1 MGSERNQKKINFDKY
16 LDNYNEHINKSFG
29 SLENNL
35 DYYHI
40 KKSEI
45 LKMELGYQPKKI
57 LDLGCGVGTML
68 KLLSKQF
75 PDSIF
80 YAQDESPK
88 SMDYIKKNHPNVN
101 CLSNLNTEE
110 KFDLIFLSNVIH
122 HVKSSERDD
131 LFKKIHSLLNPEGK
145 LFIFEHNPYNPL
157 TLKLVANCEFDADAE
172 LIKKKDLIKIC
183 KRNNLK
189 IFKSGYIHFFPS
201 KLGFLFKIENYLKW
215 LFLGAQYFCIFQ
227 K

>member
-1 MGSERNQKKINFDKY
+1 MGSERNQKKINFDNY
-16 LDNYNEHINKSFG
+16 ADNYNEHINKSFG

-101 CLSNLNTEE
+101 CLSDLNTEE

>member
-1 MGSERNQKKINFDKY
+1 MGSERNQKKINFDNY
-16 LDNYNEHINKSFG
+16 ADNYNEHINKSFG

-101 CLSNLNTEE
+101 CLSDLNTEE

-131 LFKKIHSLLNPEGK
+131 LFKKIHNLLNPEGK

-183 KRNNLK
+183 KRNDLK

>member
-1 MGSERNQKKINFDKY
+1 MGSERNQKKINFDNY
-16 LDNYNEHINKSFG
+16 ADNYNEHINKSFG

-131 LFKKIHSLLNPEGK
+131 LFKKIHNLLNPEGK

>member
-1 MGSERNQKKINFDKY
+1 MGSERNQKKINFDNY
-16 LDNYNEHINKSFG
+16 ADNYNEHINKSFG

-101 CLSNLNTEE
+101 CLSDLNTEE

-131 LFKKIHSLLNPEGK
+131 LFKKIHNLLNPEGK

>member
-1 MGSERNQKKINFDKY
+1 MGSERNQKKINFDNY
-16 LDNYNEHINKSFG
+16 ADNYNEHINKSFG

-75 PDSIF
+75 PDGIF

-88 SMDYIKKNHPNVN
+88 SMDYIKKNYPNVN
-101 CLSNLNTEE
+101 CVTDLNTEE

-183 KRNNLK
+183 KRNDLK

>member
-1 MGSERNQKKINFDKY
+1 MTSERNQKKINFDNY
-16 LDNYNEHINKSFG
+16 ADNYKEHINKSFA
-29 SLENNL
+29 SFENNL
-35 DYYHI
+35 SYYHI

-75 PDSIF
+75 PDSVF

-101 CLSNLNTEE
+101 CLSDLNTEE

-131 LFKKIHSLLNPEGK
+131 LFKKIHSLLNPDGK

>member
-1 MGSERNQKKINFDKY
+1 MGSERNQKKINFDNY
-16 LDNYNEHINKSFG
+16 ADNYNEHINKSFG

-88 SMDYIKKNHPNVN
+88 SMNYIKKNHPNVN

>member
-1 MGSERNQKKINFDKY
+1 MGSERNQKKINFDNY
-16 LDNYNEHINKSFG
+16 SDNYNEHINKSFG

>member
-1 MGSERNQKKINFDKY
+1 MGSERNQKKINFDNY
-16 LDNYNEHINKSFG
+16 ADNYNEHINKSFG

-75 PDSIF
+75 PDGIF

-88 SMDYIKKNHPNVN
+88 SMD
-101 CLSNLNTEE
+101 
-110 KFDLIFLSNVIH
+110 
-122 HVKSSERDD
+122 
-131 LFKKIHSLLNPEGK
+131 
-145 LFIFEHNPYNPL
+145 
-157 TLKLVANCEFDADAE
+157 
-172 LIKKKDLIKIC
+172 
-183 KRNNLK
+183 
-189 IFKSGYIHFFPS
+189 
-201 KLGFLFKIENYLKW
+201 
-215 LFLGAQYFCIFQ
+215 
-227 K
+227 

>member
-1 MGSERNQKKINFDKY
+1 MGSERNQKKINFDNY
-16 LDNYNEHINKSFG
+16 ADNYNEHINKSFG

-88 SMDYIKKNHPNVN
+88 SMNYIKKNHPNVN

-131 LFKKIHSLLNPEGK
+131 LFKKIHNLLNPEGK